1 MKAGLRQIPLLKGLQ
16 SYGMINIQGNE
27 VSIVPERPIK
37 ADTPLIN
44 GFLRVRILEPLQ
56 RKHPDITYMFEETD
70 GQLTAILLR
79 GPLQDHQ
86 LKELTRAC

>member
-1 MKAGLRQIPLLKGLQ
+1 
-16 SYGMINIQGNE
+16 MINIQGSQ

-37 ADTPLIN
+37 VDTPLIN
-44 GFLRVRILEPLQ
+44 GFLRVRVLEPLQ
-56 RKHPDITYMFEETD
+56 RKHPEITYVFEETN

-86 LKELTRAC
+86 LKELANAARWAFERSLENERQ